1 MKITVISD
9 GAWGTALAE
18 LLIANGHEV
27 VQWGPFADYLDTMRE
42 TRENSRFLPGV
53 KLDPRHRFEAD
64 PGKAAEG
71 SSLWIAASPTQ
82 YMRGVLER
90 FKPYFRPEKQ
100 IVLNVAK
107 GIENESW
114 MRGDEVIRSVLGE
127 CRYCAL
133 SGPSH
138 AEEVA
143 RHVPTAVTAASGN
156 PGCAEMIQQLLMNE
170 NFRIYTSNDPI
181 GVQLGGAIKNVMAI
195 AAGIIDGMK
204 LGDNSKAA
212 MMTRAVAE
220 MGRLGAALGGN
231 AATFAGLAGIGDLIV
246 TCCSHYSRNRHV
258 GEELGRGRK
267 LDEILA
273 EMGMAV
279 AEGVATARGVCALA
293 NRTAVEVPISRQI
306 YAILYENL
314 DPRRAVRNLM
324 TRAARSEIEG

>member
-1 MKITVISD
+1 MKITVIGD

-18 LLIANGHEV
+18 QLIGNGHEV
-27 VQWGPFADYLDTMRE
+27 VQWGPFGDYLDVMRE

-82 YMRGVLER
+82 YMRQVLEE
-90 FKPYFRPEKQ
+90 FKPHFRADRQ
-100 IVLNVAK
+100 IVLYVAK

-114 MRGDEVIRSVLGE
+114 MRGDELVGSIFGR
-127 CRYCAL
+127 CRFCVL

-138 AEEVA
+138 AEEVI
-143 RHVPTAVTAASGN
+143 RQVPTAVTVASGS
-156 PGCAEMIQQLLMNE
+156 PGCAEVIQQLLMNE
-170 NFRIYTSNDPI
+170 HFRIYTSSDPI

-195 AAGIIDGMK
+195 AAGIIDGME
-204 LGDNSKAA
+204 LGDNTKAA

-246 TCCSHYSRNRHV
+246 TCCSRYSRNHRV
-258 GEELGRGRK
+258 GEEIGRGRK
-267 LDEILA
+267 LADILKD
-273 EMGMAV
+273 MGMVV

-293 NRTAVEVPISRQI
+293 NRAAVDVPISRQV

-314 DPRRAVRNLM
+314 DPRRALRNLM
-324 TRAARSEIEG
+324 TRAARAELE